1 MREVIRKIL
10 KESDELDWLRDS
22 ETDVPLDEIIDWI
35 DTSLPLI
42 NKWIQKINQ
51 FNKQSPQMSWNDETE
66 FSDENKM
73 LALSV
78 KGIGDELRNIYSSFE
93 TIDGEVE
100 FIKNP
105 NIYDE

>member
-22 ETDVPLDEIIDWI
+22 ETDVPLDEIINWI

-42 NKWIQKINQ
+42 NKWIQKIDQ
-51 FNKQSPQMSWNDETE
+51 FNKQSPQMTWSDETE

-78 KGIGDELRNIYSSFE
+78 KSVGDELRNIYSSFE

-105 NIYDE
+105 NMYDE

>member
-10 KESDELDWLRDS
+10 KESDELDWIRDS
-22 ETDVPLDEIIDWI
+22 EPNVPLDEITDWI

-42 NKWIQKINQ
+42 NKWVQKIHQ
-51 FNKQSPQMSWNDETE
+51 FNKQSPQMAWNGETE
-66 FSDENKM
+66 FSD

-78 KGIGDELRNIYSSFE
+78 KSIGDELSNIYSSFE

-105 NIYDE
+105 NIDDE

>member
-22 ETDVPLDEIIDWI
+22 ETDVPLDDIIDWI

-42 NKWIQKINQ
+42 NKWIQKIDQ
-51 FNKQSPQMSWNDETE
+51 FNKQMTWSDETE

-78 KGIGDELRNIYSSFE
+78 TSVGDELRNIYSSFE

-105 NIYDE
+105 NMYDE